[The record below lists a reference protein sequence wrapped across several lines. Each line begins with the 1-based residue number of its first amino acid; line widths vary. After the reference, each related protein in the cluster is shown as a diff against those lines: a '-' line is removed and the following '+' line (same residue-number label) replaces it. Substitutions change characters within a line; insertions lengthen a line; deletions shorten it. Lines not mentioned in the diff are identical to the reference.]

1 MPHDFGV
8 RLILGGLATLVVVG
22 AASLALLLAVR
33 PRGVNLREARHLV
46 PDVVRLL
53 RSLHGDRELPA
64 GVRRWL
70 RALLVYL
77 AVPVDLVPDFV
88 PVLGYAD
95 DAIVV
100 ALVFRRVARLAG
112 PAALERHWL
121 GSPAGRAA
129 VRRLAGLR
137 DGG

>member
-1 MPHDFGV
+1 MPHHFVV
-8 RLILGGLATLVVVG
+8 RLVLGGLATLIVVW
-22 AASLALLLAVR
+22 AAFVALLLAVR
-33 PRGVNLREARHLV
+33 PPGMNLREARHLV

-95 DAIVV
+95 DVIVV
-100 ALVFRRVARLAG
+100 ALVLRRVVRLAG
-112 PAALERHWL
+112 PAALERHWI
-121 GSPAGRAA
+121 GSPAGLAA